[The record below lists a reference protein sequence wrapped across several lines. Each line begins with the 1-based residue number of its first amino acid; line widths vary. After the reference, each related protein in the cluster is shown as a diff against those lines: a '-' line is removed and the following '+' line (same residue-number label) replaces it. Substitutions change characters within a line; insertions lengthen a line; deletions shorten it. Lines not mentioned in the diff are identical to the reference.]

1 MKIKIYLAAL
11 VCLLSVNVFSQTS
24 LWGVRASLHGATSTL
39 GSDKFDA
46 ANGFN
51 KTGGNFSVGLT
62 YAHIKTGQVGWVGWV
77 SGFNYRQMDIIS
89 KTSATNFSFKWLE
102 IPVELSATGNFF
114 GFLPVG
120 FQLGAF
126 GAIPF
131 QYKGAVYRYQ
141 QPNYE
146 YGNEQYEKPFFILG
160 FKGGVSTSI
169 GIKGKLITTL
179 FANYN
184 FGLIPLAPPP
194 PDGVTKAYDI
204 PLPTIAEFGVSFLFG
219 REPIEKP

>member
-1 MKIKIYLAAL
+1 MSNKVLL
-11 VCLLSVNVFSQTS
+11 LCVLCLLHTGVFAQTS

-39 GSDKFDA
+39 ASDKYDA

-51 KTGGNFSVGLT
+51 KTGPNFAFGFS
-62 YAHIKTGQVGWVGWV
+62 YARIKTGQVGWVGWV
-77 SGFNYRQMDIIS
+77 SGFSYRQMDIVS
-89 KTSATNFSFKWLE
+89 KTTPTNFTFKWLE

-114 GFLPVG
+114 GFLPIG

-126 GAIPF
+126 GAIPL

-160 FKGGVSTSI
+160 LKGGLSTSI
-169 GIKGKLITTL
+169 GIKGKIITTL

-184 FGLIPLAPPP
+184 FGLVPLAPPP
-194 PDGVTKAYDI
+194 PDGVTQAYDI
-204 PLPTIAEFGVSFLFG
+204 PLPTIAEFGISFLFG
-219 REPIEKP
+219 NESLEKP